1 MQVTEAE
8 SGDDGVS
15 ILRTGLLLELVPGPA
30 VDEFAEVVEGVGEKR
45 KKEEAAGGG
54 GGGRRGERSGGG
66 GGSGP
71 VRADSSTQFTCCHA
85 CSTQFSCT
93 TYQCHK

>member
-45 KKEEAAGGG
+45 KKEGAAAGG
-54 GGGRRGERSGGG
+54 GGGRRGERSGSSSAGGG

-71 VRADSSTQFTCCHA
+71 VR
-85 CSTQFSCT
+85 
-93 TYQCHK
+93 HK